1 MAAPLTQTSIFSDI
15 GAAFRQNRMPC
26 VLLNVLVVALV
37 SSYFYLPSVAS
48 AWQAVGE
55 FKTHW
60 SFGFSFASTVL
71 AAVIMPTAVQWV
83 MGTLPAKGRKKRIG
97 FLMLFWGY
105 RGMEIDLFF
114 DLQSWLFGNGN
125 DAATLIKKVVV
136 DQFIASPIWFVPTY
150 VIALRWVDQA
160 GSWSRL
166 RASLNRNFWLRTC
179 PTMLLTNWLVWIP
192 AVALIY
198 SLPAP
203 LQFPLFSI
211 VMTFFILVAT
221 LMARERIGELPPMEN

>member
-1 MAAPLTQTSIFSDI
+1 M
-15 GAAFRQNRMPC
+15 
-26 VLLNVLVVALV
+26 
-37 SSYFYLPSVAS
+37 
-48 AWQAVGE
+48 
-55 FKTHW
+55 
-60 SFGFSFASTVL
+60 
-71 AAVIMPTAVQWV
+71 
-83 MGTLPAKGRKKRIG
+83 KRVG

-105 RGMEIDLFF
+105 RGMEIDLFYH
-114 DLQSWLFGNGN
+114 LQSWLFGNGN
-125 DAATLIKKVVV
+125 DAATLIKKVAV

-150 VIALRWVDQA
+150 VIALRWVDKG

-198 SLPAP
+198 SLPAQ

-221 LMARERIGELPPMEN
+221 LMSRDSTGELPPMEN